1 MSRWA
6 VEGVASRLG
15 GFALGP
21 VDLELGPG
29 EVVAVLGAS
38 GAGKTTLLR
47 TLAGFLPAREG
58 RIACDGVDLTG
69 TPPERRGL
77 GYVPQGLGLLPH
89 RTVEGNVRY
98 PLELRGRPDAAARA
112 RELLRRFG
120 LTDLARRYPGQLS
133 GGERERVAL
142 ARTVVAEPEL
152 VLWDEPW
159 QALDVEARHQ
169 LSLVLAELQETTHV
183 PLVVVTHDPALAFST
198 AGTFLVLDRGRPV
211 FQGRPEE
218 LLEAP
223 YDAFTARFVGLEN
236 VYEPPALAGPGP
248 GSLPAWLRDRAGP
261 GGVAFPSPEPGEP
274 PTTGG
279 RWEGTVRA
287 ARPTPDGCAI
297 AVVVDGLPVALRRRR
312 PLPGAVPRVGDR
324 LRFDVEEKTV
334 RALGERL
341 PKGGR

>member
-1 MSRWA
+1 MSRWE
-6 VEGVASRLG
+6 VDGVASRLG
-15 GFALGP
+15 GFDLGP
-21 VDLELGPG
+21 VDLEVGPG

-58 RIACDGVDLTG
+58 RIVCDGVDVTRR
-69 TPPERRGL
+69 PPERRGL

-98 PLELRGRPDAAARA
+98 PLELRGRLDAAPRA
-112 RELLRRFG
+112 RELLGRFG
-120 LTDLARRYPGQLS
+120 LADLARRYPGQLS

-142 ARTVVAEPEL
+142 ARTVLAEPEL

-159 QALDVEARHQ
+159 QALDVEARYQ
-169 LSLVLAELQETTHV
+169 LSLVLEELQETAHV

-198 AGTFLVLDRGRPV
+198 AGTFLVLDRGRPA
-211 FQGRPEE
+211 FHGRPEE

-236 VYEPPALAGPGP
+236 VYPPEVLARSGPE
-248 GSLPAWLRDRAGP
+248 SLSSWLRERAGP
-261 GGVAFPSPEPGEP
+261 GGVAFPAPEPGES
-274 PTTGG
+274 PTGGG
-279 RWEGTVRA
+279 RWEGVVRT

-297 AVVVDGLPVALRRRR
+297 AAVVDGLPVSVRRRR

-334 RALGERL
+334 RALRERL
-341 PKGGR
+341 PRGER